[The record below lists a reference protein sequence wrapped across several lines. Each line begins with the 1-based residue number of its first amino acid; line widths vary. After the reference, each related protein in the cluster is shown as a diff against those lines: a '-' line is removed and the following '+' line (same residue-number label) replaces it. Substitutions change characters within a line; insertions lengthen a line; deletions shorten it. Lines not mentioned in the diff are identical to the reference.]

1 MTEYPFLLLAES
13 GWLITETGR
22 TRIPDDHMALMAR
35 VVRGGEVDTAALL
48 IEPHQTF
55 NDAMSAL
62 RSEFD
67 LPKEA
72 L

>member
-1 MTEYPFLLLAES
+1 MTEYPLLLLAET
-13 GWLITETGR
+13 GWFITDKGR
-22 TRIPDDHMALMAR
+22 TRIPDDHMLLMAR
-35 VVRGGEVDTAALL
+35 VVRDGEVETAALL

-67 LPKEA
+67 QPKETA
-72 L
+72 